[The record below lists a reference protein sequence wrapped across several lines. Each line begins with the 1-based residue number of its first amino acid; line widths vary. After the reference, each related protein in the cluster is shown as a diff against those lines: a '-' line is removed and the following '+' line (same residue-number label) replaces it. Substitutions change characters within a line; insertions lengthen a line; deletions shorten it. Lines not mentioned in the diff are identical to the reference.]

1 MNPLQ
6 EIARL
11 LLNTGV
17 DLYIFVLWLR
27 FLLQAMGADF
37 YNPLSQF
44 AVAATRHVVDPI
56 DKLFQPRISRDG
68 GVINMRRRVQR
79 WSYGALIM
87 IMLIK
92 LVQVTAVSILM
103 SGVHPGPLLTAYIA
117 LLNFPGM
124 MNVFSM
130 SGLLPLL
137 LNFYFYAIIAGVI
150 LSWIAPHNPSAHVI
164 AQITEPVLGPCRRIL
179 PSMGGLDLSPII
191 AILGLNI
198 AEILLRWSSFQIAH
212 VLGL

>member
-44 AVAATRHVVDPI
+44 TVAATRHLVDPL
-56 DKLFQPRISRDG
+56 DKLFQPSPPRD

-79 WSYGALIM
+79 WSFGALIM
-87 IMLIK
+87 IVLIK
-92 LVQVTAVSILM
+92 LLQVTAVSILM
-103 SGVHPGPLLTAYIA
+103 SGMHPGPVLTAYVA
-117 LLNFPGM
+117 LLNFPGFT
-124 MNVFSM
+124 VFSM
-130 SGLLPLL
+130 NGLLPLL

-150 LSWIAPHNPSAHVI
+150 LSWIAPHNPAGQMI
-164 AQITEPVLGPCRRIL
+164 FQITEPILGPCRRIL
-179 PSMGGLDLSPII
+179 PSLGGLDLSPII

-198 AEILLRWSSFQIAH
+198 AEILLRWSALTVAQL
-212 VLGL
+212 LGL